1 MAVEVNNRVKEFVI
15 SQLDLGVIG
24 YSLSKNI
31 QQVKDYFSAMFNIQI
46 DDTEFWAM
54 VEAEY
59 SHDFVD

>member
-31 QQVKDYFSAMFNIQI
+31 EQVKEHFNVMFNIQI
-46 DDTEFWAM
+46 DDSEFWAM

-59 SHDFVD
+59 SYDFVD